1 MDRKETILLLLKQL
15 KSPMEMFLRLE
26 KLNLLRDLCYKEKD
40 IDVLK
45 VTCGVIIDVIN
56 KNIIKLQPE
65 EQRNALVML
74 KDAHT
79 QYGAYNFESFLIAM
93 EWDRPVEKRF
103 YQPRMKIL
111 KAIVQDIQD
120 IGDGK
125 LEIYGLS
132 MPPRVGKLLSD
143 DTKVLTSNG
152 WRTHGDLKVGDE
164 VINPDGEFV
173 KITHVHPK
181 HHTTHTVTISDGS
194 EFECHFR
201 HEWRVYDRRDCKYK
215 NLETQDMM
223 GKLRR
228 GSHFNFLLE
237 HKTPFVGSHRDDLK
251 IPPYTFG
258 VWLGDGSN
266 NNPRIT
272 MAREDEPVINKVISE
287 GYKLKRT
294 YVHKTT
300 NVPSYE
306 FDKLRFDLQEYG
318 LCHSRKRNEKYI
330 PDEYLTSSLEQRLEL
345 LAGLLDTDGTLTK
358 KENRYSFSTT
368 GVELKDGIISLISTF
383 GWRCSVVV
391 YPPCLSSSGIQGRK
405 EVYSIGFNP
414 TMFIPCVLER
424 KQLRTFSKQRRLSIV
439 SIEESEHKQ
448 GNCITVERD
457 GMYCVGDRL
466 TPTHNTTLGLFG
478 IAWMGGR
485 FPDEHIF
492 GAGYASG
499 LVGTFYNG
507 VLDFVSSPEYR
518 FIDIFPDVVVN
529 KSSEN
534 KTIDL
539 FDDGRYKTITF
550 RSIDGQI
557 TGALEASS
565 LLYLDDMCSGIEEA
579 MNLDRL
585 DKLWQKVSVDLMQRR
600 VNNKR
605 TGSKAPIIAI
615 GTIWSLHDPLSRLR
629 RHFQNDPKARFR
641 VLPAISLEGKSNF
654 EYDYGVG
661 FTTTMFRDM
670 QSIMDEVSWECVYQ
684 QNPVER
690 DGLLFPTSTLKRYLQ
705 LPNTKPDNIIAF
717 CDVAFGSDDFLSFP
731 IAYIYGSDMYLVDV
745 VFRKKASYKITEPM
759 VVGKIISHKIQSAEF
774 EANNGGD
781 FYARDVIDMLT
792 STSTHR
798 CNITWR
804 SAGNR
809 ITKLARIIQY
819 QDDIRNVYYKDQSLY
834 KSDDDYGLFMTNL
847 TTFVQTGSS
856 RNDDAPD
863 SNAGL
868 CSLAKIPRLGS
879 MITRSGIRG
888 LL

>member
-1 MDRKETILLLLKQL
+1 MNRKETILLLLKQL
-15 KSPMEMFLRLE
+15 ESPMDVFLRIE
-26 KLNLLRDLCYKEKD
+26 KLNLLRDLSFKED
-40 IDVLK
+40 NIDLLK
-45 VTCGVIIDVIN
+45 ITCKSIIELIN
-56 KNIIKLQPE
+56 TNMQKLEPE
-65 EQRNALVML
+65 QQRNALVML

-93 EWDRPVEKRF
+93 EWDRPIEKRF
-103 YQPRMKIL
+103 YQPRMKVL
-111 KAIVQDIQD
+111 KPVVQDIQD
-120 IGDGK
+120 IGDG
-125 LEIYGLS
+125 EIEVYGLS

-143 DTKVLTSNG
+143 DARVLTSNG
-152 WRTHGDLKVGDE
+152 WKAHGDLKVGDE
-164 VINPDGEFV
+164 VINPDGAFTKV
-173 KITHVHPK
+173 THVHPK
-181 HHTTHTVTISDGS
+181 HHTTHTLTISDGS
-194 EFECHFR
+194 QFECHFR
-201 HEWRVYDRRDCKYK
+201 HEWRVYDRRDRKYK
-215 NLETQDMM
+215 NIETQDMI
-223 GKLRR
+223 GKLKN
-228 GSHFNFLLE
+228 GSHFNFMLE
-237 HKTPFVGSHRDDLK
+237 NKTPFIGRHRDDLK
-251 IPPYTFG
+251 VKPYTFG

-272 MAREDEPVINKVISE
+272 IAKEDGLVIDKVVSE
-287 GYKLKRT
+287 RYSLKKT
-294 YVHKTT
+294 YIHKTT
-300 NVPSYE
+300 SVPSYE
-306 FDKLRFDLQEYG
+306 FDKLRFDLQKYD
-318 LCHSRKRNEKYI
+318 LCHSRIRKEKYI
-330 PDEYLTSSLEQRLEL
+330 PDEYLTSSLDQRLEL
-345 LAGLLDTDGTLTK
+345 LAGLLDTDGTLRR

-368 GVELKDGIISLISTF
+368 SLGLKEDILTLISTF
-383 GWRCSVVV
+383 GWRCSVVA

-405 EVYSIGFNP
+405 EVYCISFNP

-439 SIEESEHKQ
+439 SIEESKHKQ

-466 TPTHNTTLGLFG
+466 TPTHNTTIGLFG
-478 IAWMGGR
+478 ITWIAGR
-485 FPDEHIF
+485 YQDEHIF

-518 FIDIFPDVVVN
+518 FVDIFPNVNIN

-539 FDDGRYKTITF
+539 YDDGRYKTMTF

-605 TGSKAPIIAI
+605 TGRKAPIIAI
-615 GTIWSLHDPLSRLR
+615 GTIWSLHDPLSRLK
-629 RHFQNDPKARFR
+629 RHFENDPRARFR
-641 VLPAISLEGKSNF
+641 VLPAISLDGVSNF

-661 FTTTMFRDM
+661 FTTEMFREM
-670 QSIMDEVSWECVYQ
+670 QAIMDEVSWECVYQ
-684 QNPVER
+684 QNPMER

-705 LPNTKPDNIIAF
+705 LPNREPDNVIAF
-717 CDVAFGSDDFLSFP
+717 CDVAFGSDDYLSFP
-731 IAYIYGSDMYLVDV
+731 VGYIYGNDMYLVDV

-759 VVGKIISHKIQSAEF
+759 VVGKIIKHKVQSAEF

-781 FYARDVIDMLT
+781 FYARDVIDMLRE
-792 STSTHR
+792 TSTHR
-798 CNITWR
+798 CNITWKTA
-804 SAGNR
+804 STKMG
-809 ITKLARIIQY
+809 KLARIIQY
-819 QDDIRNVYYKDQSLY
+819 QDDIRAIYYPDPSLY
-834 KSDDDYGLFMTNL
+834 KPDSDMGLFMTNL

-863 SNAGL
+863 SLAGK
-868 CSLAKIPRLGS
+868 CSLAKIPRIGS
-879 MITRSGIRG
+879 VTTRSGIRG
-888 LL
+888 II